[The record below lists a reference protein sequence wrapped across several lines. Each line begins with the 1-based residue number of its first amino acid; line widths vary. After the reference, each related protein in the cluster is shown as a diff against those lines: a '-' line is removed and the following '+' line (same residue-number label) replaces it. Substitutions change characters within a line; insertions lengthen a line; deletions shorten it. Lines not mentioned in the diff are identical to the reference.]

1 MSIHYA
7 FGPMESMAGQLD
19 SLNARSV
26 SVAEALSAEMTAMA
40 NFWDGTSHAAAM
52 TYANNVTT
60 QLRAVNEEIARFNGL
75 AHESIADM
83 QMTEAANASAWL

>member
-1 MSIHYA
+1 MTTIHYA

-40 NFWDGTSHAAAM
+40 NFWDGTSHAADM
-52 TYANNVTT
+52 TYANNADNPAAGRQRRNCTI
-60 QLRAVNEEIARFNGL
+60 QRF
-75 AHESIADM
+75 SPRIR
-83 QMTEAANASAWL
+83 